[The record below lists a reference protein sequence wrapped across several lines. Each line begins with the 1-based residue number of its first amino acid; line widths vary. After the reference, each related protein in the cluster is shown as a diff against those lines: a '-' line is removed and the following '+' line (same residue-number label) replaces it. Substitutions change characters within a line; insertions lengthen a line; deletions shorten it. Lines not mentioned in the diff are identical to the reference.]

1 MSKSA
6 EKSGAEGSDPGTPSG
21 SSSHEP
27 PAGFVSADALEA
39 ERARAK
45 SFQSAADKKDAE
57 LAELRQRFAAIE
69 ESVKQFSPEVLAK
82 TLSASLA
89 KERSIEE
96 TRSTLTREFGEA
108 RPEVLAASY
117 DTPEELR
124 AAVEASH
131 RAESERLERARTE
144 ERARIAAELK
154 EKHGFD
160 LPAPTQPNSGETQKP
175 EVDLTK
181 LRGLALLDVSDDD
194 LAALSQ

>member
-6 EKSGAEGSDPGTPSG
+6 ETSGAEGSDPGTPSG
-21 SSSHEP
+21 ASSHEP

-69 ESVKQFSPEVLAK
+69 ESVKQFSPDVLAK

-89 KERSIEE
+89 RERSIEE
-96 TRSTLTREFGEA
+96 ARSALTKEFGEA

-131 RAESERLERARTE
+131 KAETERLEKARAE

-160 LPAPTQPNSGETQKP
+160 LPAPTQPPAQESGEQK
-175 EVDLTK
+175 VDLTK
-181 LRGLALLDVSDDD
+181 IRGLGLLDVSDEE
-194 LAALSQ
+194 LAALSR

>member
-21 SSSHEP
+21 SPSNEP
-27 PAGFVSADALEA
+27 PTGFVSADALEA

-45 SFQSAADKKDAE
+45 SFQSASDRKDAE

-69 ESVKQFSPEVLAK
+69 ESVKQFSPDVLAK

-96 TRSTLTREFGEA
+96 TRSALTKEYGEA

-131 RAESERLERARTE
+131 QAESARLEKARTE

-154 EKHGFD
+154 EKHGLD
-160 LPAPTQPNSGETQKP
+160 LPAPTQPAADPSGEP
-175 EVDLTK
+175 ELDLTK
-181 LRGLALLDVSDDD
+181 LRGLDLLNVSDEE
-194 LAALSQ
+194 LAALSR